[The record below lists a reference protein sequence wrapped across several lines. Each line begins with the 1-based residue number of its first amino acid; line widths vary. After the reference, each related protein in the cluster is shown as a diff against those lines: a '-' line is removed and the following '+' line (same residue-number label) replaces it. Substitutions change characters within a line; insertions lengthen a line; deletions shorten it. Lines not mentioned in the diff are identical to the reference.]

1 MRDLIEKIKS
11 WLNSIFK
18 KEEQQLLEKAEE
30 SDNTVQI
37 ETKQEVEKE
46 NILKKQRFIENTY
59 EIDSLKY
66 KLEKGSVD
74 IETIPYEKKMELIS
88 SYTSEIELLE
98 AQIKLI
104 TKK

>member
-11 WLNSIFK
+11 WLNSVFK

-30 SDNTVQI
+30 SNTLVQL

-46 NILKKQRFIENTY
+46 NILKKQSFIENTY

-66 KLEKGSVD
+66 KLENGSVD
-74 IETIPYEKKMELIS
+74 IETIPYDKKMELIS

-98 AQIKLI
+98 AQINSI